1 MNLLLTLLI
10 YLLILAVV
18 YWVITII
25 PLPAPFKTIA
35 LVIFAIL
42 VIVVL
47 FNLLTGG
54 SVGLPAL
61 R

>member
-1 MNLLLTLLI
+1 MNLLLTLLV
-10 YLLILAVV
+10 YLLIIGLV

-25 PLPAPFKTIA
+25 PLPPPFRTIA

-42 VIVVL
+42 VIVML
-47 FNLLTGG
+47 IGMLTGG
-54 SVGLPAL
+54 LGLPAL